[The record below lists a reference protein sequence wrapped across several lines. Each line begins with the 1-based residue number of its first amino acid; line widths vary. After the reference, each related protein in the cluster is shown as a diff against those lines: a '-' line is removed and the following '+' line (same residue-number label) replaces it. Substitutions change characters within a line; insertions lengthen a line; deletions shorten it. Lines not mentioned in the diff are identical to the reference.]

1 MSLAGINDV
10 LWGIGILHTP
20 ILVPVATFVFI
31 LIYSTLISR
40 RFSLAFTGAE
50 RLALELIENQRLR
63 DEMQVRIKQEQDLRQ
78 VQRQL
83 TELLHTVDD
92 ALCTVYD
99 NGEITFCNRA
109 FEELTGFSSATLAGK
124 QLELIPGIKY
134 NESEENSNIISP
146 VIERGEK
153 WFRRVT
159 LIDAQ
164 GKHLVCDIVKIPLE
178 LEDEQLS
185 VLVFRIPGIENA
197 KNISAISFIEALN
210 RNRNRIQSL
219 EEMMTS
225 VTPDLLQAN
234 PKLGHELKMIDTN
247 LEQMGRLLINDQEI
261 EKKKQLGSEIINLAI
276 QYWIESTGKTKN
288 DLARESNLWKV
299 QINQDGWERT
309 QTLDRYLDIKTF
321 PKLPRWNQITKTT
334 DFVLIRCSVQSPLRE
349 QLEIALQKLH
359 VLS

>member
-1 MSLAGINDV
+1 
-10 LWGIGILHTP
+10 
-20 ILVPVATFVFI
+20 
-31 LIYSTLISR
+31 
-40 RFSLAFTGAE
+40 
-50 RLALELIENQRLR
+50 
-63 DEMQVRIKQEQDLRQ
+63 
-78 VQRQL
+78 
-83 TELLHTVDD
+83 
-92 ALCTVYD
+92 
-99 NGEITFCNRA
+99 
-109 FEELTGFSSATLAGK
+109 
-124 QLELIPGIKY
+124 
-134 NESEENSNIISP
+134 
-146 VIERGEK
+146 
-153 WFRRVT
+153 
-159 LIDAQ
+159 
-164 GKHLVCDIVKIPLE
+164 
-178 LEDEQLS
+178 
-185 VLVFRIPGIENA
+185 
-197 KNISAISFIEALN
+197 
-210 RNRNRIQSL
+210 
-219 EEMMTS
+219 MTS